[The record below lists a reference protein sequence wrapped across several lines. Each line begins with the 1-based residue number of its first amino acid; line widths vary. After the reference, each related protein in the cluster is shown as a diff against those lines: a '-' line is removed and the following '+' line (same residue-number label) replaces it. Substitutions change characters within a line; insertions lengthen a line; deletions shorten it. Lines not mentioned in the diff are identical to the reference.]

1 MRYNAGRMSQTPT
14 IATLIEDLL
23 FRSKVE
29 STAKHLNIAVVTL
42 SGNEPEISGLA
53 DRAALVILDLNHK
66 KIDAV
71 EWLKGFKGNP
81 ATAKVPVLG
90 FLSHVQVDLK
100 QKAVEARCDL
110 VVPRS
115 IFSAQL
121 PELLSRYTQIRL
133 PSSS

>member
-1 MRYNAGRMSQTPT
+1 MILKSMWAYPDLNGRPPRP
-14 IATLIEDLL
+14 
-23 FRSKVE
+23 FFVW
-29 STAKHLNIAVVTL
+29 
-42 SGNEPEISGLA
+42 
-53 DRAALVILDLNHK
+53 VILDLNHK
-66 KIDAV
+66 KVDAV
-71 EWLKGFKGNP
+71 EWLKAFKGNQ
-81 ATAKVPVLG
+81 AAGKVPVLG

-133 PSSS
+133 PASS